1 MMDSKTKQKL
11 SKKRRF
17 IIKRLKELDILPA
30 NNANMNQSQQEIYNN
45 IWLFD
50 FTYWEEV
57 KQQQGWVEREKLT
70 EDEKYLKDKKK
81 RMRTYLRDN
90 GILPAYG
97 EPLSNEQEKIISDID
112 NNDFTYFEKFK
123 REKRKT
129 LNH

>member
-17 IIKRLKELDILPA
+17 IIKRLKELDILPV
-30 NNANMNQSQQEIYNN
+30 NNADMNQSQQEIYNS

-50 FTYWEEV
+50 FTHWEEV

>member
-17 IIKRLKELDILPA
+17 IIKRLKELDILPV
-30 NNANMNQSQQEIYNN
+30 NNADMNQSQQEIYNS

>member
-17 IIKRLKELDILPA
+17 IIKRLKELDILPV
-30 NNANMNQSQQEIYNN
+30 NNADMNQSQQEIYNN

-81 RMRTYLRDN
+81 RIRTYLRDN

>member
-17 IIKRLKELDILPA
+17 IIKRLKELDILPV
-30 NNANMNQSQQEIYNN
+30 NNADMNQSQQEIYNS

-81 RMRTYLRDN
+81 RIRTYLRDN

>member
-17 IIKRLKELDILPA
+17 IIKRLKELDILPVD
-30 NNANMNQSQQEIYNN
+30 NTDMNQSQQEIYNN